1 VASTDFKGGSWTI
14 TPKCLKGQQVLEAG
28 VVPQAI
34 EVRPTAATYGKLG
47 SRATKALSN
56 HSRARSF
63 SPARRYNIAT
73 PLALVWVLRELA
85 ADGRRFLVLV
95 RNEDAAPVTVVVNWL
110 AEMNK

>member
-1 VASTDFKGGSWTI
+1 M
-14 TPKCLKGQQVLEAG
+14 
-28 VVPQAI
+28 
-34 EVRPTAATYGKLG
+34 G
-47 SRATKALSN
+47 SRSTKALSN

-73 PLALVWVLRELA
+73 PLALVWVLRERAAAALSDLHAGGAGLGLYDVA
-85 ADGRRFLVLV
+85 ADGWRFLVLV